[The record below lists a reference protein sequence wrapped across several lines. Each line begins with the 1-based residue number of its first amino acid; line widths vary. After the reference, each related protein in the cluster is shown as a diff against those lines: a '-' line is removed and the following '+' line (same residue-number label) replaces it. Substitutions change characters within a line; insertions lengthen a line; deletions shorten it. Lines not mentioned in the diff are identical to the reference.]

1 MIKGRPALDF
11 VLGKLRLDNSKE
23 VATLNTR
30 VDALETAVGIIG
42 EGAALAQGAFM
53 LGRWTPVPQQS
64 LLFARWTPITAS

>member
-1 MIKGRPALDF
+1 MIKGKPALDF
-11 VLGKLRLDNSKE
+11 VLGKLRLDNSGT
-23 VATLNTR
+23 VASIETR
-30 VDALETAVGIIG
+30 VDALEAAVGIIG

>member
-1 MIKGRPALDF
+1 MIKGRPALDY
-11 VLGKLRLDNSKE
+11 VLGKLRLDNSKQ
-23 VATLNTR
+23 VASIETR

-53 LGRWTPVPQQS
+53 LGRWTPVPENS